1 VRQDLVAK
9 AREHWTKWLPA
20 KVAALR
26 QEGRLEESLQGAAN
40 LAQAEIKSLQEAG
53 YQAHEAEEVA
63 LPHHILLQPEPGAG
77 QPAWEKAEL
86 AKLEREYRENLPTE
100 ADEEV

>member
-9 AREHWTKWLPA
+9 ARDHWTRWLPA

-26 QEGRLEESLQGAAN
+26 QERRLEESLQGAAN
-40 LAQAEIKSLQEAG
+40 LAQKEIEDLLAAG
-53 YQAHEAEEVA
+53 YRVHEAEEVA
-63 LPHHILLQPEPGAG
+63 LPHHILLPPEPGAG

-86 AKLEREYRENLPTE
+86 ASLEREYRENPPTE
-100 ADEEV
+100 ADEEA